1 MKLVP
6 RERFESAGN
15 SSPINTLFKLATS
28 ETSCGPSTTATVAAI
43 SRSGEL
49 KNTAGSPQALRYY
62 IPHPLDRTCRYRSNG
77 TFLADSIGFM
87 FPFRGMPIWAQYF
100 GEALPLTHYLRIVRG
115 LMLKAARFADLRVR
129 DGGLSRSLP

>member
-1 MKLVP
+1 
-6 RERFESAGN
+6 
-15 SSPINTLFKLATS
+15 
-28 ETSCGPSTTATVAAI
+28 
-43 SRSGEL
+43 
-49 KNTAGSPQALRYY
+49 
-62 IPHPLDRTCRYRSNG
+62 
-77 TFLADSIGFM
+77 M